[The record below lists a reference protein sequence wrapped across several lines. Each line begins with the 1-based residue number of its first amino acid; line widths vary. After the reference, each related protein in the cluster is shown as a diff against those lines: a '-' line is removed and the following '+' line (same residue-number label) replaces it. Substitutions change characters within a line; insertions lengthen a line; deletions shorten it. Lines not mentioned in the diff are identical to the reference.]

1 LGNLVDGECAGSYG
15 SGVQEDIKI
24 RLSARVV
31 LLDDADRL
39 LMLRIHDP
47 SATRGPNPIT
57 ADFWLLV
64 GGGVQPGETYEQA
77 AYREVIEETGMQD
90 VSIGRCVWTQEKLV
104 SNPSGELELV
114 VGRFFVGRVASG
126 TSVSFTGHEPLEA
139 STIVGYRWFS
149 HDEILA
155 READE
160 TFLPPGL
167 GGLLGDVLNDA
178 VPTPVP
184 LTR

>member
-1 LGNLVDGECAGSYG
+1 VDVGCVGSYG
-15 SGVQEDIKI
+15 ADVREYVKT
-24 RLSARVV
+24 RPSARVV
-31 LLDDADRL
+31 LLDGADRL

-77 AYREVIEETGMQD
+77 AYREVVEETGIRE

-104 SNPSGELELV
+104 SNPDGELELV
-114 VGRFFVGRVASG
+114 VGRFFVARVAAG
-126 TSVSFTGHEPLEA
+126 TPVSFAGHEPLEA

-149 HDEILA
+149 HEEILVS
-155 READE
+155 EPNE
-160 TFLPPGL
+160 TFPPPGL
-167 GGLLGDVLNDA
+167 GGLLADVLNDA
-178 VPTPVP
+178 VPTPVS